1 MILLEHDA
9 KELFAEG
16 GIPIPAGFL
25 AVRPDVA
32 PPAALPG
39 PWMVKAQVP
48 VGGRGKAGG
57 IRRAETAAELGQALD
72 RVLGMTIKG
81 QTVRSCRVE
90 QTVQGTECYLSF
102 SLDPTRGRLNVLL
115 STEGGVDIEAQTAKG
130 AVLSA
135 DTAFTPD
142 AAIAATRKLAGS
154 IASPARE
161 TLIRAGE
168 QLVGKFFEFE
178 ATLLEVNP
186 LFIRNDG
193 SWVAGDLKF
202 AVDDNALI
210 RQPRLCD
217 LIHRRADAYPEMELK
232 LTNGFDF
239 IVIDPDGEIGL
250 VTTGAGLS
258 LQILDELAA
267 RGHKAFNFCDIR
279 TGQLRGDPTRL
290 IHVLQWIAGGPAI
303 RSVLINFFAG
313 ITNLGEI
320 AHLLVAALK
329 AVPELRVPV
338 TARLIGNGY
347 DEAVAVFAAAGNPL
361 RVEPDLDRAIELA
374 LAPLAGARP

>member
-9 KELFAEG
+9 KELLAEG

-25 AVRPDVA
+25 AHTSDVA
-32 PPAALPG
+32 PPAGLTG
-39 PWMVKAQVP
+39 PWMVKAQVL
-48 VGGRGKAGG
+48 VGGRGKAGC
-57 IRRAETAAELGQALD
+57 IRRAETAAELRQAID
-72 RVLGMTIKG
+72 RILGMTIKG
-81 QTVRSCRVE
+81 QTVHSCRVE
-90 QTVQGTECYLSF
+90 QTVQGMEWYLSF

-115 STEGGVDIEAQTAKG
+115 STEGGVDVEAHTGKST
-130 AVLSA
+130 VLSA
-135 DTAFTPD
+135 NTAFTLD
-142 AAIAATRKLAGS
+142 AAIEAARKLAGG

-161 TLIRAGE
+161 TLVRAGE
-168 QLVGKFFEFE
+168 QLIGKFFEFE

-193 SWVAGDLKF
+193 SWVAGDMKF
-202 AVDDNALI
+202 VVDDNAMV
-210 RQPRLCD
+210 RQPRLSD
-217 LIHRRADAYPEMELK
+217 LVHRRADAYPETELK

-239 IVIDPDGEIGL
+239 IVIDPEGEIGL

-258 LQILDELAA
+258 LQVLDELAA

-290 IHVLQWIAGGPAI
+290 IHVLKWIAAGPAV

-313 ITNLGEI
+313 ITHLGEI

-347 DEAVAVFAAAGNPL
+347 EEAVAVFAAAGNPL
-361 RVEPDLDRAIELA
+361 RVEPDLDRAIDLA
-374 LAPLAGARP
+374 LDPLSGARP

>member
-1 MILLEHDA
+1 MILFEHDA
-9 KELFAEG
+9 KELLAES
-16 GIPIPAGFL
+16 GIPIPPGFL
-25 AVRPDVA
+25 AVRSDVA
-32 PPAALPG
+32 PPAAVPG
-39 PWMVKAQVP
+39 PWVVKAQVP

-57 IRRAETAAELGQALD
+57 IQRSETPAQLRQALD

-90 QTVQGTECYLSF
+90 QTVQGKECYLSF

-135 DTAFTPD
+135 DTAFTPN
-142 AAIAATRKLAGS
+142 AATEAVRKLASS

-168 QLVGKFFEFE
+168 QLIGKFFEFE

-193 SWVAGDLKF
+193 SWVAGDMKF
-202 AVDDNALI
+202 AIDDNALI

-232 LTNGFDF
+232 LNNGFDF

-258 LQILDELAA
+258 LQILDELAE

-279 TGQLRGDPTRL
+279 TGQLRGDPTQL
-290 IHVLQWIAGGPAI
+290 IHVLKWIAAGPAI

-347 DEAVAVFAAAGNPL
+347 DDAVAVFAAAGNPL